1 MERGHRVRA
10 RADAGP
16 RRRAPWAI
24 VTSYATGT
32 PNGGYAQAFYDHLA
46 GR

>member
-1 MERGHRVRA
+1 MPGRGGGR
-10 RADAGP
+10 
-16 RRRAPWAI
+16 PWAI

-32 PNGGYAQAFYDHLA
+32 PNGGYAQAFYDHVA